1 MGHRSQPKV
10 QLYLWKPS
18 INAGVLRRSQSLA
31 ERPHR
36 AQKSLELKP
45 TAPRCAVSLYVD
57 RRKVEL
63 KNPFYHGEYEIVIQK
78 SARTSALRL
87 VPDRGEPRA
96 PAAVG
101 MLRRVVP
108 NPVHAP

>member
-1 MGHRSQPKV
+1 MLASFADRNLSRSGP
-10 QLYLWKPS
+10 
-18 INAGVLRRSQSLA
+18 
-31 ERPHR
+31 
-36 AQKSLELKP
+36 
-45 TAPRCAVSLYVD
+45 D

-63 KNPFYHGEYEIVIQK
+63 KNLFCHGEYEIVIQK

>member
-1 MGHRSQPKV
+1 
-10 QLYLWKPS
+10 
-18 INAGVLRRSQSLA
+18 
-31 ERPHR
+31 
-36 AQKSLELKP
+36 LKP
-45 TAPRCAVSLYVD
+45 TARRCAVSLYVD
-57 RRKVEL
+57 RRKVES
-63 KNPFYHGEYEIVIQK
+63 KNLFYHEEQEIVIQEK